1 MFARDRAAALLL
13 PAAILAGCAGTGEQ
27 APTTRLPADLAQALP
42 GGAAPARAPAP
53 PSEREI
59 RAMVTRLIPVTA
71 RARRGWADDLH
82 DAFSRFDLPH
92 APQVYCAAIAIIEQE
107 SSF

>member
-1 MFARDRAAALLL
+1 
-13 PAAILAGCAGTGEQ
+13 
-27 APTTRLPADLAQALP
+27 
-42 GGAAPARAPAP
+42 
-53 PSEREI
+53 
-59 RAMVTRLIPVTA
+59 MVTRLIPVTA
-71 RARRGWADDLH
+71 RDRRGWADDLH